1 MTKEELRKVYLQK
14 RISLSELEYA
24 NLNTRLV
31 ETFFNNL
38 DLTGIQLLHS
48 FLPLEKFKEPDTWQI
63 LHRLRSE
70 YPKIG
75 IYLPRVNDKNQNI
88 ESIFFEGSHLL
99 VPGKWGIPEPVDG
112 TPIDPGQL
120 DMVLV
125 PMLIFDERGHR
136 VGYGKGFY
144 DKFLSLCRKD
154 CKRVGIS
161 FFDPVDQIE
170 DITAFDIPV
179 QCCVT
184 PNAFYSAQTS
194 GSC

>member
-14 RISLSELEYA
+14 RISLSEFEYA
-24 NLNTRLV
+24 NLNTRLTG
-31 ETFFNNL
+31 TFFNNV
-38 DLTGIQLLHS
+38 DLTGIQFLHS

-63 LHRLRSE
+63 INRLRSE
-70 YPKIG
+70 FPEIG
-75 IYLPRVNDKNQNI
+75 IYLPRVNDKTQNL

-99 VPGKWGIPEPVDG
+99 APSKWGIPEPVDG
-112 TPIDPGQL
+112 TPIDPEKL

-125 PMLIFDERGHR
+125 PMLIFDKRGHR

-144 DKFLSLCRKD
+144 DKFLSSCRKD

-170 DITAFDIPV
+170 GITTFDIPV
-179 QCCVT
+179 DCCIT
-184 PNAFYSAQTS
+184 PNTFYSSQTS